1 MSSVSRSVKNVFRNK
16 ARTLVV
22 ILIIGLSIG
31 VFLSMSVVNANI
43 AENTTSL
50 SEGMDTTITITP
62 AGSMIPMSTDMMNES
77 VIDQIETVEHIETIQ
92 KLSLVIESSG
102 DSRRGTP
109 IQGIDPSISVFL
121 FSGGSIGDI
130 ISGRT
135 LDSGDVNQSV
145 AIIGIEYS
153 NDNDINVGDSIVMNE
168 TSVEVIGVFD
178 SGTRLGGNTI
188 IMPYEALKSAYS
200 LDGPNIIYVTV
211 DTIGN
216 MGIVEEELKDTL
228 GTEDYD
234 VAPLSAL
241 MGDRADAIQENIDSI
256 AVNSELGSLVS
267 LITAAAVMVFVMI
280 LVTRERIREIG
291 VLKAIGFRNSRIMS
305 QFFTE
310 SMALATIG
318 FVVGVLLTIIAGP
331 NIANLFIGASSTSSA
346 PGTSMSLGDFTL
358 SSELMLY
365 TLALAIV
372 LGILG
377 SLYPIM
383 KAINLKPAEALRY
396 DE

>member
-109 IQGIDPSISVFL
+109 IQGLDPSISVFL